1 MLPPKLD
8 RTLGFLVHDVARL
21 MRKRL
26 EQRTRSLNLTR
37 AQWSVL
43 AHLARH
49 EGINQNGLAEI
60 LDVEPITVGRILDK
74 LESCGLIER
83 YPHPED
89 RRAWLPHLTPK
100 AHPILEKLWDIAA
113 GAREQ
118 AMTGISEA
126 EREQLIELLLRVKSN
141 LNDIEDVSNEDPPQV
156 ATPRKGS

>member
-26 EQRTRSLNLTR
+26 EQRTRHLNLTR

-60 LDVEPITVGRILDK
+60 LDVEPITVGRILDR
-74 LESCGLIER
+74 LEGCGLIER
-83 YPHPED
+83 HPHPAD
-89 RRAWLPHLTPK
+89 RRAWLPHLTEK
-100 AHPILEKLWDIAA
+100 AHPILEQLWDIAA
-113 GAREQ
+113 IAREQ
-118 AMTGISEA
+118 AMGGLNDA

-141 LNDIEDVSNEDPPQV
+141 LNDIDDVSNPQL
-156 ATPRKGS
+156 PQEGQLSK